1 MSLSFFVC
9 IFAKN
14 GVSYL
19 KRKKGTALTIQKKK
33 FIGYSLFT
41 IFLWASAYPL
51 TKIAQT
57 HFTVVPLAFL
67 RSFIAGSF
75 MLFIG
80 KFQGMALPKKKH
92 IPLFL
97 LAGALGYVIYTVA
110 MNIGLQTLPSAT
122 CSLLVATSPIMTAII
137 ASKVYREKIGPV
149 SWISIFIA
157 FSGVMILLLWDSH
170 GTFSIDAAM
179 LWMLLSAASW
189 AGYNIMTRKLV
200 AMGYT
205 SAQITCF
212 SMLGAALWLCFSTM
226 QGFREMVTGEPKHFL
241 ALLYLAIISNAVGCI
256 LWAKALTYAEKT
268 SEVANFM
275 FLSPLLST
283 LMSFLLLHEVP
294 GMGTF
299 VGGAIIICGLLLFNL
314 KGQKK
319 E

>member
-1 MSLSFFVC
+1 M
-9 IFAKN
+9 
-14 GVSYL
+14 
-19 KRKKGTALTIQKKK
+19 TIQKKK
-33 FIGYSLFT
+33 VIGYSLFT

-80 KFQGMALPKKKH
+80 KFQGMALPKKRH

-212 SMLGAALWLCFSTM
+212 SMLGAALHM
-226 QGFREMVTGEPKHFL
+226 EP
-241 ALLYLAIISNAVGCI
+241 
-256 LWAKALTYAEKT
+256 
-268 SEVANFM
+268 
-275 FLSPLLST
+275 ST
-283 LMSFLLLHEVP
+283 LERERKTNPYMQMALREQ
-294 GMGTF
+294 G
-299 VGGAIIICGLLLFNL
+299 
-314 KGQKK
+314 
-319 E
+319 

>member
-1 MSLSFFVC
+1 MT
-9 IFAKN
+9 A
-14 GVSYL
+14 
-19 KRKKGTALTIQKKK
+19 RKKKVV
-33 FIGYSLFT
+33 GYSLFT

-67 RSFIAGSF
+67 RSFIAGIF
-75 MLFIG
+75 MLLIG
-80 KFQGMALPKKKH
+80 KVQGMALPKKKH

-97 LAGALGYVIYTVA
+97 LSGALGYVIYTVA

-122 CSLLVATSPIMTAII
+122 CSLLVATSPIMTAMI
-137 ASKVYREKIGPV
+137 AARVYQERIGLV
-149 SWISIFIA
+149 SWVSIFVA
-157 FSGVMILLLWDSH
+157 FAGVVILLLLDSH

-212 SMLGAALWLCFSTM
+212 SMLGASLWLCFSAGS
-226 QGFREMVTGEPKHFL
+226 GFREMATGEPRHFL
-241 ALLYLAIISNAVGCI
+241 ALFYLAIISNAVGCI
-256 LWAKALTYAEKT
+256 LWGKAMAYAEKT

-275 FLSPLLST
+275 FLSPLLSA
-283 LMSFLLLHEVP
+283 LMSFLLLREVP

-299 VGGAIIICGLLLFNL
+299 IGGAIIICGLLLFNL

-319 E
+319 

>member
-1 MSLSFFVC
+1 M
-9 IFAKN
+9 
-14 GVSYL
+14 
-19 KRKKGTALTIQKKK
+19 TTQKKK
-33 FIGYSLFT
+33 VIGYSLFT

-67 RSFIAGSF
+67 RSFIAGVF
-75 MLFIG
+75 MLVIG
-80 KFQGMALPKKKH
+80 KIQGMAMPQKKH

-97 LAGALGYVIYTVA
+97 FSGALGYVIYTVA

-122 CSLLVATSPIMTAII
+122 CSLLVATSPIMTAMI
-137 ASKVYREKIGPV
+137 AARVYQEKIGLV
-149 SWISIFIA
+149 SWISIFVA
-157 FSGVMILLLWDSH
+157 FLGVVILLLWNSH

-200 AMGYT
+200 ALGYT
-205 SAQITCF
+205 SMQITCF
-212 SMLGAALWLCFSTM
+212 SMLGAAFWLCLSARE
-226 QGFREMVTGEPKHFL
+226 GFREMATGEWRLFWV
-241 ALLYLAIISNAVGCI
+241 LLYLAIISNAIGCI
-256 LWAKALTYAEKT
+256 LWGKAMTYAEKT

-275 FLSPLLST
+275 FLSPLLSAT
-283 LMSFLLLHEVP
+283 MSFLLLHEVP
-294 GMGTF
+294 GIGTF

-319 E
+319 

>member
-14 GVSYL
+14 GVSCL

-33 FIGYSLFT
+33 VIGYSLFT

-179 LWMLLSAASW
+179 LWMLLSAVPAVYVRCIPARRALHREVFW
-189 AGYNIMTRKLV
+189 
-200 AMGYT
+200 
-205 SAQITCF
+205 QI
-212 SMLGAALWLCFSTM
+212 
-226 QGFREMVTGEPKHFL
+226 
-241 ALLYLAIISNAVGCI
+241 
-256 LWAKALTYAEKT
+256 
-268 SEVANFM
+268 
-275 FLSPLLST
+275 
-283 LMSFLLLHEVP
+283 
-294 GMGTF
+294 
-299 VGGAIIICGLLLFNL
+299 
-314 KGQKK
+314 
-319 E
+319 

>member
-1 MSLSFFVC
+1 M
-9 IFAKN
+9 
-14 GVSYL
+14 
-19 KRKKGTALTIQKKK
+19 TTQKKK
-33 FIGYSLFT
+33 VVGYSLFT

-57 HFTVVPLAFL
+57 HFTVVPLAFI
-67 RSFIAGSF
+67 RSFIAGF
-75 MLFIG
+75 VMLIIG
-80 KFQGMALPKKKH
+80 RMNGMQMPKKKH
-92 IPLFL
+92 ILLFL
-97 LAGALGYVIYTVA
+97 ASGALGYVIYTVA

-137 ASKVYREKIGPV
+137 AAKVYNEKINLV
-149 SWISIFIA
+149 SWLAIFIA
-157 FSGVMILLLWDSH
+157 FAGVVILLLWDSA
-170 GTFSIDAAM
+170 GAFSIDAAM

-200 AMGYT
+200 ALGYT

-212 SMLGAALWLCFSTM
+212 SMIASAFWLCFWSVD
-226 QGFREMVTGEPKHFL
+226 GFRETCTAEWKHIL
-241 ALLYLAIISNAVGCI
+241 ALLYLAIISNALGCI
-256 LWAKALTYAEKT
+256 LWGKAMAYAEKT

-275 FLSPLLST
+275 FLSPLLSA
-283 LMSFLLLHEVP
+283 LMSFILLREVP

-319 E
+319 

>member
-1 MSLSFFVC
+1 M
-9 IFAKN
+9 
-14 GVSYL
+14 
-19 KRKKGTALTIQKKK
+19 RKQKERDETMTTQKKK
-33 FIGYSLFT
+33 VVGYSLFT

-57 HFTVVPLAFL
+57 HFTPIPISFI
-67 RSFIAGSF
+67 RSFIAGLL
-75 MLFIG
+75 MLAIG
-80 KFQGMALPKKKH
+80 RMKGMQMPKKKH

-97 LAGALGYVIYTVA
+97 ASGALGYVIYTVA

-137 ASKVYREKIGPV
+137 AQKVYNEKINFI
-149 SWISIFIA
+149 SWIAIFIA
-157 FSGVMILLLWDSH
+157 FAGVAILLLWDS
-170 GTFSIDAAM
+170 GGAFAIDAAM

-200 AMGYT
+200 ALGYT

-212 SMLGAALWLCFSTM
+212 SMIAAALWLSFWSVD
-226 QGFREMVTGEPKHFL
+226 GFRETFTAEWIHIL
-241 ALLYLAIISNAVGCI
+241 SLLYLAVISNAAGCI
-256 LWAKALTYAEKT
+256 LWGKAMAYAEKT

-275 FLSPLLST
+275 FLSPLLSA
-283 LMSFLLLHEVP
+283 LMSFILLREVP

-299 VGGAIIICGLLLFNL
+299 IGGAVIIGGLLLFNL

-319 E
+319 

>member
-14 GVSYL
+14 GVSCL

-33 FIGYSLFT
+33 VIGYSLFT

-67 RSFIAGSF
+67 RSFI
-75 MLFIG
+75 
-80 KFQGMALPKKKH
+80 
-92 IPLFL
+92 
-97 LAGALGYVIYTVA
+97 AGALGYVIYTVA

-170 GTFSIDAAM
+170 GTFSIDVAM

-212 SMLGAALWLCFSTM
+212 SMLGAALWLCFSAM

-256 LWAKALTYAEKT
+256 LWAKALAYAEKT

>member
-1 MSLSFFVC
+1 M
-9 IFAKN
+9 
-14 GVSYL
+14 
-19 KRKKGTALTIQKKK
+19 TAQKKK
-33 FIGYSLFT
+33 VVGYSLFT

-57 HFTVVPLAFL
+57 HFTPIPISFL
-67 RSFIAGSF
+67 RSFIAGLL
-75 MLFIG
+75 MLAIG
-80 KFQGMALPKKKH
+80 KMKGMQLPKKKH

-97 LAGALGYVIYTVA
+97 VSGALGYVIYTVA

-137 ASKVYREKIGPV
+137 AAKVYNEKISLI
-149 SWISIFIA
+149 SWIAIFVA
-157 FSGVMILLLWDSH
+157 FAGVAILLLWDS
-170 GTFSIDAAM
+170 GGAFTIDAAM

-200 AMGYT
+200 ALGYS

-212 SMLGAALWLCFSTM
+212 SMLAAALWLCFWFVD
-226 QGFREMVTGEPKHFL
+226 GFRETYTAGWNHIL
-241 ALLYLAIISNAVGCI
+241 ALLYLAVISNALGCI
-256 LWAKALTYAEKT
+256 LWGKAMAYAEKT

-275 FLSPLLST
+275 FLSPLLSAF
-283 LMSFLLLHEVP
+283 MSFILLKEVP

-299 VGGAIIICGLLLFNL
+299 IGGAIIICGLLLFNL

>member
-1 MSLSFFVC
+1 MT
-9 IFAKN
+9 K
-14 GVSYL
+14 
-19 KRKKGTALTIQKKK
+19 QKKK
-33 FIGYSLFT
+33 VIGYSLFT

-57 HFTVVPLAFL
+57 HFTPIPISFI
-67 RSFIAGSF
+67 RSFIAGF
-75 MLFIG
+75 LMLIVG
-80 KFQGMALPKKKH
+80 RMYGMQLPKKKH

-97 LAGALGYVIYTVA
+97 ASGALGYVIYTVA

-137 ASKVYREKIGPV
+137 AARVYDEKINLI
-149 SWISIFIA
+149 SWCAIFIA
-157 FSGVMILLLWDSH
+157 FAGVAILLLWDSK
-170 GTFSIDAAM
+170 GAFTIDAAM

-200 AMGYT
+200 ALGYT

-212 SMLGAALWLCFSTM
+212 SMIAAALWLSFWSVD
-226 QGFREMVTGEPKHFL
+226 GFRETYTAEWVHIL
-241 ALLYLAIISNAVGCI
+241 ALLYLAVISNALGCI
-256 LWAKALTYAEKT
+256 LWGKAMAYAEKT

-275 FLSPLLST
+275 FLSPLLSA
-283 LMSFLLLHEVP
+283 LMSFILLREVP

-299 VGGAIIICGLLLFNL
+299 IGGAVIIGGLLLFNL

>member
-1 MSLSFFVC
+1 MT
-9 IFAKN
+9 K
-14 GVSYL
+14 
-19 KRKKGTALTIQKKK
+19 QKKK
-33 FIGYSLFT
+33 VVAYSLFT

-57 HFTVVPLAFL
+57 HFTPVPISFI
-67 RSFIAGSF
+67 RSFIAGF
-75 MLFIG
+75 LMLAVGRIH
-80 KFQGMALPKKKH
+80 GMQMPKKKH

-97 LAGALGYVIYTVA
+97 ASGALGYVIYTVA

-137 ASKVYREKIGPV
+137 AERVYHEKINLI
-149 SWISIFIA
+149 SWLAILIA
-157 FSGVMILLLWDSH
+157 FAGVAILLLWDS
-170 GTFSIDAAM
+170 GGAFTIDAAM

-189 AGYNIMTRKLV
+189 AGYNIITRKLV
-200 AMGYT
+200 ALGYT

-212 SMLGAALWLCFSTM
+212 SMIAAAFWLSFWSVD
-226 QGFREMVTGEPKHFL
+226 GFRETFTAERIHIL
-241 ALLYLAIISNAVGCI
+241 ALLYLAVISNAAGCI
-256 LWAKALTYAEKT
+256 LWGKAMAYAEKT

-275 FLSPLLST
+275 FLSPLLSA
-283 LMSFLLLHEVP
+283 LMSFLLLKEVP

-299 VGGAIIICGLLLFNL
+299 IGGAIIICGLLLFNL

>member
-1 MSLSFFVC
+1 M
-9 IFAKN
+9 
-14 GVSYL
+14 
-19 KRKKGTALTIQKKK
+19 TTQKKK
-33 FIGYSLFT
+33 VIGYSLFT

-67 RSFIAGSF
+67 RSFIAGIF
-75 MLFIG
+75 MLVIG
-80 KFQGMALPKKKH
+80 KIQGMPMPQKKH

-97 LAGALGYVIYTVA
+97 FSGALGYVIYTVA

-122 CSLLVATSPIMTAII
+122 CSLLVATSPIMTAMI
-137 ASKVYREKIGPV
+137 AARVYQEKIGLV
-149 SWISIFIA
+149 SWISIFVA
-157 FSGVMILLLWDSH
+157 FLGVVILLLWNSH

-200 AMGYT
+200 ALGYT
-205 SAQITCF
+205 SMQITCF
-212 SMLGAALWLCFSTM
+212 SMLGAAFWLCLSAGD
-226 QGFREMVTGEPKHFL
+226 GFREMATGEWRLFWV
-241 ALLYLAIISNAVGCI
+241 LLYLAIISNAIGCI
-256 LWAKALTYAEKT
+256 LWGKAMTYAEKT

-275 FLSPLLST
+275 FLSPLLSAT
-283 LMSFLLLHEVP
+283 MSFLLLHEVP
-294 GMGTF
+294 GIGTF

-319 E
+319 